1 MLDFQ
6 KKLTNTFYAVLSLPA
21 TAMGF
26 ALAVQIAALSWL
38 LSTKYGLEIRDIG
51 LVWATGPFAGI
62 VGQVIIGIISD
73 KVWVW
78 NGRRRAFILIG
89 GVLAALM
96 LLALPHI
103 GIIQASMGLDGV
115 LGVAIAVSLT
125 LDLAINVSF
134 NPTRSIIADV
144 TPEGRPRT
152 KGYTWMQTV
161 SGSFGVLAYLIGAL
175 FDNYVLIYF
184 GAVLVFAFSVLPPF
198 FIKEP
203 RHLGQYG
210 REDEEPEGL
219 DPNAEPRKN
228 EASFIEIMKT
238 ILPLW
243 GFLIYAIYGFLVRLA
258 GIPRVPHYAVEI
270 FCMILT
276 LGLMVYILSR
286 KEEGKSKEEGGLI
299 GFQKVLAAHAFTWIG
314 VQTMFIYMFAFVR
327 FRVPEIAD
335 FDIDPLL
342 LEAIDP
348 NAAEGAIA
356 AADQSAL
363 EAINDTIGRIV
374 NWSFFSLNLVAAI
387 IPVVLLEP
395 LAARFGRVKV
405 HTFSIA
411 IMAAG
416 YFSLVYMGF
425 SPWVIYMLMAIVGI
439 GWAATISLPFAIM
452 SQKIPQSRM
461 GLYMGLFNLSVVLPQ
476 FVSSLGVGE
485 LVNDVED
492 KSIIF
497 VVSAITVGI
506 SAIAW
511 AMIKEPVD
519 TFTMNPVLKEQ
530 QDEEA

>member
-1 MLDFQ
+1 MLDIQ
-6 KKLTNTFYAVLSLPA
+6 KRLSNSFYAMLALPA

-62 VGQVIIGIISD
+62 LGQVIIGIISD

-78 NGRRRAFILIG
+78 NGRRRVFILIG

-103 GIIQASMGLDGV
+103 GIIQSSMGIGGI
-115 LGVAIAVSLT
+115 LGVAIAISLT

-161 SGSFGVLAYLIGAL
+161 SGTFGVLAYLIGAV

-184 GAVLVFAFSVLPPF
+184 GAILVFLFSVIPPL

-210 REDEEPEGL
+210 KEDEEPVI
-219 DPNAEPRKN
+219 DTSKSDDTAKVND
-228 EASFIEIMKT
+228 ASFIEIMKT

-258 GIPRVPHYAVEI
+258 GIPRVPYYAVEI
-270 FCMILT
+270 FSMALT
-276 LGLMVYILSR
+276 LALMVYVLSR
-286 KEEGKSKEEGGLI
+286 KEEGKSKEVGGLI

-314 VQTMFIYMFAFVR
+314 VQTMFIYMFVFVR

-335 FDIDPLL
+335 FEIDPALL
-342 LEAIDP
+342 TILD
-348 NAAEGAIA
+348 NGDGAAEA
-356 AADQSAL
+356 AAAEKSAL
-363 EAINDTIGRIV
+363 DVINDTIGRIV

-395 LAARFGRVKV
+395 LAAKFGRVKV
-405 HTFSIA
+405 HFLSIA
-411 IMAAG
+411 IMAVG
-416 YFSLVYMGF
+416 YINLVYFGF
-425 SPWVIYMLMAIVGI
+425 SPWAIYMLMAVVGI

-497 VVSAITVGI
+497 IISAVTVAI

-519 TFTMNPVLKEQ
+519 TYTADKINV
-530 QDEEA
+530 EEK

>member
-1 MLDFQ
+1 MLKFQ
-6 KKLTNTFYAVLSLPA
+6 KNLTNSFYAMLSLPA

-62 VGQVIIGIISD
+62 VGQVIISIISD
-73 KVWVW
+73 NVWVW
-78 NGRRRAFILIG
+78 NGRRRAFIWIG
-89 GVLAALM
+89 GVLAALG

-103 GIIQASMGLDGV
+103 GLIQAGLGLSGV
-115 LGVAIAVSLT
+115 LGVAITVSLT

-161 SGSFGVLAYLIGAL
+161 SGTFGVLAYLIGAIW
-175 FDNYVLIYF
+175 DNYVLIYF
-184 GAVLVFAFSVLPPF
+184 GAILVFLFSVLPPF
-198 FIKEP
+198 FVKEP
-203 RHLGQYG
+203 RYLGQYG
-210 REDEEPEGL
+210 REDEKPDQSKQEETPSS
-219 DPNAEPRKN
+219 N
-228 EASFIEIMKT
+228 EASFIEILKT
-238 ILPLW
+238 IMPLW
-243 GFLIYAIYGFLVRLA
+243 GFLIYAIYGFAVRL
-258 GIPRVPHYAVEI
+258 GGVPRVPYYAVEI
-270 FCMILT
+270 FSMALT
-276 LGLMVYILSR
+276 IGLMIYTLSR
-286 KEEGKSKEEGGLI
+286 KEEGKSRAKGGLI
-299 GFQKVLAAHAFTWIG
+299 GFQKVLSAHAFTWIG

-327 FRVPEIAD
+327 YRVPEIAD
-335 FDIDPLL
+335 FEIDPALM
-342 LEAIDP
+342 EALDNGSE
-348 NAAEGAIA
+348 NAANEQA
-356 AADQSAL
+356 SAL

-387 IPVVLLEP
+387 IPVVVLEP

-405 HTFSIA
+405 HAFSIA
-411 IMAAG
+411 IMAVG
-416 YFSLVYMGF
+416 YTSLVYMGF
-425 SPWVIYMLMAIVGI
+425 SPWVIYSLMAIVGV

-497 VVSAITVGI
+497 IISAITVAI

-519 TFTMNPVLKEQ
+519 TYTANPVAN
-530 QDEEA
+530 DE

>member
-1 MLDFQ
+1 MLEFQ
-6 KKLTNTFYAVLSLPA
+6 KKLSNSFYAVLSLPA

-38 LSTKYGLEIRDIG
+38 LSTKYGLDIRDIG

-62 VGQVIIGIISD
+62 VGQVVIGIISD
-73 KVWVW
+73 NVWVW
-78 NGRRRAFILIG
+78 NGRRRAFILVG
-89 GVLAALM
+89 GVLAGLM

-103 GIIQASMGLDGV
+103 GIIQASLGFDGV

-161 SGSFGVLAYLIGAL
+161 SGSFGVLAYLIGAV
-175 FDNYVLIYF
+175 FNNFVLIYF
-184 GAVLVFAFSVLPPF
+184 GAVLVFLFSFIPPF
-198 FIKEP
+198 LVKEP

-210 REDEEPEGL
+210 REDEEPEKKEDGAK
-219 DPNAEPRKN
+219 DNH
-228 EASFIEIMKT
+228 ASIIEIMKT

-243 GFLIYAIYGFLVRLA
+243 GFLIYAIYGFLVRL
-258 GIPRVPHYAVEI
+258 GGMTPIPNYAFEI
-270 FCMILT
+270 GCMGLT
-276 LGLMVYILSR
+276 LILVIYTLSR
-286 KEEGKSKEEGGLI
+286 KEEGKSIEKAGLI
-299 GFQKVLAAHAFTWIG
+299 GFQKVLAAHSFTWIG
-314 VQTMFIYMFAFVR
+314 VQTMFIYLFAFVR

-335 FDIDPLL
+335 IDIDPMI
-342 LEAIDP
+342 LEAEGII
-348 NAAEGAIA
+348 NGNAEGLGVAVKTV
-356 AADQSAL
+356 
-363 EAINDTIGRIV
+363 EEINDTIGRIV

-387 IPVVLLEP
+387 IPVLLLEP
-395 LAARFGRVKV
+395 FAARFGRVRV
-405 HTFSIA
+405 HTISIA
-411 IMAAG
+411 IMALG
-416 YFSLVYMGF
+416 YLSIVFLGY
-425 SPWVIYMLMAIVGI
+425 SPAVIYTLMAVVGI

-497 VVSAITVGI
+497 WVATITVAI
-506 SAIAW
+506 SAAAW
-511 AMIKEPVD
+511 ATIKEPVD
-519 TFTMNPVLKEQ
+519 RFKENPVI
-530 QDEEA
+530 